1 MKPMHADKP
10 HDKAFDLFT
19 KVVGFPARVQGMMLN
34 ALLNT
39 IDKAQT
45 DAILKE
51 SAAELERRK
60 HSEKKD

>member
-10 HDKAFDLFT
+10 GDVVFDLFT
-19 KVVGFPARVQGMMLN
+19 KVVGFPARLQGMAMN

-45 DAILKE
+45 DAVLKE
-51 SAAELERRK
+51 SAELQRK
-60 HSEKKD
+60 RETEKTD